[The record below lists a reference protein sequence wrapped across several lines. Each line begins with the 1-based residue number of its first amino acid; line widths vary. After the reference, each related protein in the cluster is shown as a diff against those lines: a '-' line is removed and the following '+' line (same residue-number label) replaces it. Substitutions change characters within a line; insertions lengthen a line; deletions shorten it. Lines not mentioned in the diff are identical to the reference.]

1 MSLSPSKASC
11 KSNNTPTIFE
21 PFHCDIIQ
29 WIHEHGDAISFDTP
43 QQFLS
48 FGFQSFFFFVKL
60 GDFRIVLDCEKKIK

>member
-11 KSNNTPTIFE
+11 KSNNTPTIIE

-29 WIHEHGDAISFDTP
+29 WIHEHGDATSFDIR

-48 FGFQSFFFFVKL
+48 FGFQSFFFVSNLVILELFWIM
-60 GDFRIVLDCEKKIK
+60 RKK